1 MEEFRVSTKKRIEVV
16 DITDEVQKKVQGK
29 NSKAVVIFAPHA
41 TAAITIGEFEPNIK
55 KDYEKFYE
63 QLCPKNI
70 DYAHNSIDDNAEAHI
85 LSSFIK
91 PSLVV
96 PLKNGKLVLGTWQSI
111 LLVELDGPRER
122 KIVVQE
128 I

>member
-1 MEEFRVSTKKRIEVV
+1 MKSFTIQTTRKIEVIDITQEVQSRVS
-16 DITDEVQKKVQGK
+16 DG
-29 NSKAVVIFAPHA
+29 KAVLIFAPHA

-55 KDYEKFYE
+55 QDYERFYSE
-63 QLCPKNI
+63 LCPKS
-70 DYAHNSIDDNAEAHI
+70 DYAHNSIDDNAEAHL

-96 PLKNGKLVLGTWQSI
+96 PIENGELVLGTWQSI
-111 LLVELDGPRER
+111 LFVELDGPRSSR
-122 KIVVQE
+122 KIVIQT